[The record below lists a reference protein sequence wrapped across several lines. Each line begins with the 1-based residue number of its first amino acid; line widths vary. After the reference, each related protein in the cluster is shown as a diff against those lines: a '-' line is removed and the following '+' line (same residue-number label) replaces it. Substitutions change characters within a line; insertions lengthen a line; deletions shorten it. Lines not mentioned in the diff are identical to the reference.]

1 MSTLFDIFGF
11 LSVVLRGLDL
21 VAQSILLGSVSFA
34 LFIAAPLASDAR
46 REVRTVAAAVRH
58 CIQWA
63 ALAAV
68 IAATANT
75 AVSAA
80 VLASSLDASWREVAG
95 AGFVIAG
102 GVKAVSAA
110 AIGLLVSLRPMAAAS
125 TRTPSKRTS
134 ATS

>member
-34 LFIAAPLASDAR
+34 LFIATPLARDAA
-46 REVRTVAAAVRH
+46 RELRTVTASVRL

-68 IAATANT
+68 IAATADT

-80 VLASSLDASWREVAG
+80 VLTASLG
-95 AGFVIAG
+95 
-102 GVKAVSAA
+102 
-110 AIGLLVSLRPMAAAS
+110 
-125 TRTPSKRTS
+125 
-134 ATS
+134 

>member
-1 MSTLFDIFGF
+1 LSTLFDIFGF

-21 VAQSILLGSVSFA
+21 VAQSILIGSVSFA
-34 LFIAAPLASDAR
+34 LFIAAPLAGDAT
-46 REVRTVAAAVRH
+46 REVRTIAADVRH
-58 CIQWA
+58 CIQGA

-80 VLASSLDASWREVAG
+80 VLAASLETSWREVAG

-102 GVKAVSAA
+102 SVKAVSAA
-110 AIGLLVSLRPMAAAS
+110 AIGLLVSLRPMS
-125 TRTPSKRTS
+125 GKCES
-134 ATS
+134 